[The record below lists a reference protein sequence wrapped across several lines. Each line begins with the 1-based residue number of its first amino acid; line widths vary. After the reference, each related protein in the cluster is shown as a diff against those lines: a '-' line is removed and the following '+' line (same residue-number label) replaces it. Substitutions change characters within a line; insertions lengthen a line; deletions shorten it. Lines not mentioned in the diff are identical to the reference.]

1 MSSISEQLEERMYG
15 ALTLTSQFDCRRA
28 LDHLITS
35 TKKLHD
41 DHTED
46 DGILRIRA
54 LVFGHLASL
63 SSNASERTKYRALSL
78 RTCSDRLKEY
88 PDSSVLVTT
97 YANAAV
103 DWFFDSLSMSDQFRL
118 RGVLARARKE
128 CQRLARLE
136 ESREQKIHLLAQ
148 LASVLRAQAVMNSS
162 GSESL
167 TERALATSK
176 VAHNFDSSHPIV
188 LLDLGQSLWAN
199 ARWSQSEEHFYR
211 QMQEA
216 EKFLLEAHNKG
227 LALATLGLSRLF
239 RQTYRPAQAIDW
251 FVEYSKREAK
261 RRLVLSNVYLVGEA
275 AIMLVHRS
283 KDKEGRS
290 KRLEWCKDILQESLD
305 AGYNNARTLVA
316 LARLHFAL
324 NDEVGGLGFL
334 QAISRNHRT
343 DWTRAVAEA
352 RHAIDEE
359 NFEYLYTAF
368 ALGIGDGLVWNSLG
382 TFAKDVLGDI
392 GQALDLYAVAEK
404 LSPHSPVIHTNIARI
419 CIKYGDSPSLISA
432 RKHIDQ
438 AKKYSDYS
446 FRWWKPLERELEE
459 KTNSDT
465 FKAYTV
471 SDDIEWDSLDKIYS
485 EFVVLDRP
493 DKSATMRG
501 KKLEALF
508 FRMLKLTY
516 GTRKV
521 AGSTS
526 LDSIQ
531 SDASFEHG
539 SFWYR
544 AEISWDSSPNDRS
557 EIDKLIAR
565 LRRTAGTRGL
575 LVSMSGFTSGVLREI
590 EHERGNFIILTLDKT
605 ELDEILSGRSSFDGV
620 MDEKLSDVFRGAA

>member
-1 MSSISEQLEERMYG
+1 MSNISEQLQKQLYD
-15 ALTLTSQFDCRRA
+15 ALSLTSQFDCRRA
-28 LDHLITS
+28 LNRLITI
-35 TKKLHD
+35 TNKLHN
-41 DHTED
+41 DHSEYD
-46 DGILRIRA
+46 EILRIRA
-54 LVFGHLASL
+54 LAFGYLASI
-63 SSNASERTKYRALSL
+63 SSNASERQKYRAFSL
-78 RTCSDRLKEY
+78 RTCSDRLKEH

-103 DWFFDSLSMSDQFRL
+103 DWFFDSFSLSDHFRL

-136 ESREQKIHLLAQ
+136 ENKDLKIHLLIQ
-148 LASVLRAQAVMNSS
+148 SASVLRAQAVMNRS
-162 GSESL
+162 GAETL
-167 TERALATSK
+167 TKRALDTSK
-176 VAHNFDSSHPIV
+176 FAHNFDTSSPLA

-199 ARWSQSEEHFYR
+199 ARWAKNEENYFQ

-216 EKFLLEAHNKG
+216 ERFLLEAHGKG

-251 FVEYSKREAK
+251 FVEYSNRESK
-261 RRLVLSNVYLVGEA
+261 QRLVLGNVYLVGEA
-275 AIMLVHRS
+275 AIMLLHRS
-283 KDKEGRS
+283 SDKEGRT
-290 KRLEWCKDILQESLD
+290 KRLEWCRKILQKSLD

-324 NDEVGGLGFL
+324 NDEVRGLGFL
-334 QAISRNHRT
+334 QAICKNDRT
-343 DWTRAVAEA
+343 NWTLAVAEA
-352 RHAIDEE
+352 RRAIDEE
-359 NFEYLYTAF
+359 DFEYLNTAF

-382 TFAKDVLGDI
+382 TFAKDVLRDI
-392 GQALDLYAVAEK
+392 DQALDLYGVAEK

-419 CIKYGDSPSLISA
+419 CIEHGDTPNLISA

-446 FRWWKPLERELEE
+446 FRWWKPLERELAE
-459 KTNSDT
+459 KISSDT

-471 SDDIEWDSLDKIYS
+471 SVDKEGDSLDKIYS
-485 EFVVLDRP
+485 EFVALDHP
-493 DKSATMRG
+493 DQSATKRG

-508 FRMLKLTY
+508 LRMLKLTY

-526 LDSIQ
+526 LNSIQ

-544 AEISWDSSPNDRS
+544 AEISWDSSSNDRS

-575 LVSMSGFTSGVLREI
+575 IVSMSGFTSGVLREI
-590 EHERGNFIILTLDKT
+590 EHERGNFIILTLDKI
-605 ELDEILSGRSSFDGV
+605 ELKEILSGRSSFDGV
-620 MDEKLSDVFRGAA
+620 MDEKLSGVFRGAA